1 MLLTVNDHTIFVP
14 PLCATCLTRTC
25 KTAVRKHD
33 HELTKTNVKCMWADH
48 VSSNIHC
55 YLTWPIHTLCWC
67 SPSWLFTLY
76 GVLFNVLSNRT
87 FLWVAQMVYCTLV
100 PCKVMLNVFTKVA
113 DHSHQRKEHI
123 WTGTWTK
130 LNYLRHGRLFWIDL
144 SSLWL

>member
-33 HELTKTNVKCMWADH
+33 HELTKTNVKCMWADP

-55 YLTWPIHTLCWC
+55 YLTWPIHTLRWC

-76 GVLFNVLSNRT
+76 GVLFNCQIELSCGWHKWCIARS
-87 FLWVAQMVYCTLV
+87 FHA
-100 PCKVMLNVFTKVA
+100 K
-113 DHSHQRKEHI
+113 
-123 WTGTWTK
+123 
-130 LNYLRHGRLFWIDL
+130 
-144 SSLWL
+144 